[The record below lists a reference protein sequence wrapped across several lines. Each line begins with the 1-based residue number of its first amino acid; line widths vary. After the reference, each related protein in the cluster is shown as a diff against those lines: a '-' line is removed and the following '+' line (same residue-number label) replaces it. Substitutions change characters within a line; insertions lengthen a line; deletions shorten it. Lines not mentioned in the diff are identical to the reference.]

1 MQTPDTT
8 TAVAPPSPST
18 VRRVAL
24 AAAAGSSI
32 EWYDFFIYGTAAALV
47 FGELFFPTLGPT
59 GGTMAAFLT
68 FWVGFVAR
76 PIGGIAFGHYGD
88 KLGRK
93 PVLVIALMVMGTATF
108 LVGVLPTYATIGLLA
123 PIALVVLRFAQGLAV
138 GGQWGGAML
147 LATEYAPPGKRGFY
161 GSFAQIGVPVGL
173 VLGNGMFLVLG
184 AALSD
189 AQFAAWGW
197 RVPFLISIALIGI
210 AIYVQVRIEDTP
222 AFRHLQQRRAESAG
236 QRSPVLEVIRTQP
249 RQILLAAGAFVTS
262 NGAFYITVT
271 GMLDYGQRAL
281 GLSESTILAGVLIA
295 SAFNVAVLPASAALS
310 DRLGRRPVYLAGAAL
325 TALWAF
331 PLFWLVE
338 TRSLLLITV
347 SLCIGAVFLSL
358 MYGPQAALFA
368 EMFSARVRY
377 SGASLGYQLAA
388 MLGGLTPFLMTAL
401 LSSTGSSASVS
412 IYIIG
417 MAAITFMSVSLIRR
431 TYESEMAEEYAGA
444 AVPAAGGR
452 ATG

>member
-1 MQTPDTT
+1 ME
-8 TAVAPPSPST
+8 TAASRAAPGAPSAST
-18 VRRVAL
+18 VRKVAL

-59 GGTMAAFLT
+59 GGTLAAFLT
-68 FWVGFVAR
+68 FWVAFVAR

-93 PVLVIALMVMGTATF
+93 PVLVIALLIMGAATF
-108 LVGVLPTYATIGLLA
+108 LVGVLPTYETIGVLA

-161 GSFAQIGVPVGL
+161 GSFAQIGVPIGI

-184 AALSD
+184 AQLSD
-189 AQFAAWGW
+189 AEFAAWGW
-197 RVPFLISIALIGI
+197 RVPFLVSIALIGI
-210 AIYVQVRIEDTP
+210 AMYVQLRIEDTP
-222 AFRHLQQRRAESAG
+222 AFRQLQELRARAG
-236 QRSPVLEVIRTQP
+236 AVEQRSPVVEVIRTQP
-249 RQILLAAGAFVTS
+249 KQILLAAGAFLTS
-262 NGAFYITVT
+262 TGAFYITVT

-281 GLSESTILAGVLIA
+281 QIPESTILAGVLIA
-295 SAFNVAVLPASAALS
+295 SALNVAVLPASAALS

-338 TRSLLLITV
+338 T
-347 SLCIGAVFLSL
+347 
-358 MYGPQAALFA
+358 
-368 EMFSARVRY
+368 ARCC
-377 SGASLGYQLAA
+377 
-388 MLGGLTPFLMTAL
+388 
-401 LSSTGSSASVS
+401 
-412 IYIIG
+412 
-417 MAAITFMSVSLIRR
+417 
-431 TYESEMAEEYAGA
+431 
-444 AVPAAGGR
+444 
-452 ATG
+452 